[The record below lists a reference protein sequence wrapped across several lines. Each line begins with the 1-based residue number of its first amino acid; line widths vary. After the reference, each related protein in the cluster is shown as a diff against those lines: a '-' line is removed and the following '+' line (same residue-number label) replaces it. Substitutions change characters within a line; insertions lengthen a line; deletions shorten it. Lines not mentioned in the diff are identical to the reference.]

1 MSNKKLHDTGDP
13 LPEGRAAINFAD
25 AVFFDEAEEFC
36 ELKTR
41 LARSLEEFAE
51 AVQELDLGEFTVR
64 LEAEQIERNIPTMH
78 KRWKRQP

>member
-41 LARSLEEFAE
+41 LARSLS
-51 AVQELDLGEFTVR
+51 L
-64 LEAEQIERNIPTMH
+64 IHI
-78 KRWKRQP
+78 